1 MLQSNMKGTRQA
13 GFTILELMFTVAI
26 AAVLL
31 AIGVPNFRD
40 FIRNSRMSAQAN
52 DLLSGVNLARSEAVK
67 RRTSVTL
74 CAGTPADC
82 DATGNF
88 RDGWVVFADENGNGE
103 IDGGDAVLLE
113 HAAMPDGFVTRV
125 MQTSDAEDEDF
136 EDLDYSSSATRYV
149 SFGQNG
155 FRRMNDGTLPVA
167 LALVMCDERDNAL
180 SGGGPDLSAAR
191 ALELSTTGRASITRS
206 KERITALGD
215 CP

>member
-1 MLQSNMKGTRQA
+1 MLQSKMKGTRQA
-13 GFTILELMFTVAI
+13 GFTLVEMMFTVFVM
-26 AAVLL
+26 AVLL
-31 AIGVPNFRD
+31 GIGVPNFRD

-67 RRTSVTL
+67 RRTPVTL
-74 CAGTPADC
+74 CAGTAAAC
-82 DATGNF
+82 NATGNF
-88 RDGWVVFADENGNGE
+88 RDGWVVFADENGNGV
-103 IDGGDAVLLE
+103 INPGDVLL
-113 HAAMPDGFVTRV
+113 HDHGAMPDGFVTRV

-149 SFGQNG
+149 SFAQTG

-167 LALVMCDERDNAL
+167 LALVVCDERDNAL